1 MKILRSPSEVIFE
14 GSKSVGL
21 VPTMGA
27 FHQGHLSLMRTC
39 REECDVCVVSLF
51 VNPTQFGP
59 NEDFSLYPRNEAR
72 DFEMAERIG
81 VDAIFAPSVDSMYE
95 GSQTSIHVAGV
106 SDRWEGERRPGHFDG
121 VATVVAKLFLIV
133 RPNRAY
139 FGEKDYQQCAVL
151 RQMVRDLNF
160 PLELRF
166 CPTVR
171 ESDGLAMSS
180 RNVYLSPE
188 ERAVAPLLKATLEKT
203 AGLLEASP
211 SDREIEAVL
220 ASARSELAQGG
231 FEVDYFALVNSRT
244 LEPLLSRDVPSRL
257 IAAAKLGRTRLIDNW
272 PITS

>member
-1 MKILRSPSEVIFE
+1 
-14 GSKSVGL
+14 
-21 VPTMGA
+21 MGA